1 MKNFIL
7 FIALLLGATSFAQEQ
22 LSIRDAVLGLRDK
35 YRPDNLRN
43 LQWVKGIDAFSQTEK
58 TDSGWIITLTEVPS
72 FRKNTV
78 TTLKKINE
86 AGKFNGKEA
95 LASIPPISWVSPDA
109 FEFQKGLQRYQYTRI
124 NNQVLLVSTTPNDA
138 EHLETASNGSIAYV
152 KDKII
157 HIETKSGQKWTV
169 GNPLM
174 TNGQSVHRNEFGIEK
189 GLFWSLNGRFL
200 AYYAMDESP
209 VADYPVPNWSTT
221 PATVQQVKY
230 PMAGQKSH
238 QVSLM
243 VVDAATGK
251 EIRVQTGEPDE
262 HYLTNITWDPSENS
276 LYIFEL
282 NREQNHQK
290 LNHYSAA
297 DGKFIRTLFEEK
309 DEKYTEPL
317 HEIHFVPQG
326 KGQFIALSRKDG
338 FTHCYLYDAQGKMIR
353 QLTKGPW
360 EVLSF
365 IGFDAAGK
373 NFYITDNH
381 GDYLSTFAHKV
392 SLDGKM
398 VNTNLPLGTHAI
410 QFSHSG
416 KYLIDQFNSMKDP
429 MVVSILDL
437 QGKVM
442 KELLRSTDK
451 LAKVNTANVQLLKLK
466 SSDGNFELPAKLM
479 LPANFDSTK
488 KYPVIVYLYG
498 GPHLQLL
505 KNSYPASGN
514 LWYDYMTQQGFIVF
528 SMENR
533 GSANRGKSFEQATFR
548 QLGSAEM
555 ADQLQGVAY
564 LKSLPFIDTTRMGVH
579 GWSFGGFMTTSLM
592 TRYPGTFQVGV
603 AGGPVI
609 NWEWYEVMYTERYM
623 DSPQENP
630 EGYKNNN
637 LTSYV
642 KNLQGDLLMIHGT
655 QDDVVVWQHS
665 LNYLKKSVEDGKQV
679 DYYVYPGHAHNV
691 TGPDRVHLMDKISKY
706 FIDKLK

>member
-1 MKNFIL
+1 M
-7 FIALLLGATSFAQEQ
+7 
-22 LSIRDAVLGLRDK
+22 
-35 YRPDNLRN
+35 
-43 LQWVKGIDAFSQTEK
+43 
-58 TDSGWIITLTEVPS
+58 
-72 FRKNTV
+72 
-78 TTLKKINE
+78 
-86 AGKFNGKEA
+86 
-95 LASIPPISWVSPDA
+95 
-109 FEFQKGLQRYQYTRI
+109 
-124 NNQVLLVSTTPNDA
+124 
-138 EHLETASNGSIAYV
+138 
-152 KDKII
+152 
-157 HIETKSGQKWTV
+157 
-169 GNPLM
+169 
-174 TNGQSVHRNEFGIEK
+174 
-189 GLFWSLNGRFL
+189 
-200 AYYAMDESP
+200 
-209 VADYPVPNWSTT
+209 
-221 PATVQQVKY
+221 
-230 PMAGQKSH
+230 
-238 QVSLM
+238 
-243 VVDAATGK
+243 
-251 EIRVQTGEPDE
+251 
-262 HYLTNITWDPSENS
+262 
-276 LYIFEL
+276 
-282 NREQNHQK
+282 
-290 LNHYSAA
+290 
-297 DGKFIRTLFEEK
+297 
-309 DEKYTEPL
+309 
-317 HEIHFVPQG
+317 
-326 KGQFIALSRKDG
+326 
-338 FTHCYLYDAQGKMIR
+338 
-353 QLTKGPW
+353 
-360 EVLSF
+360 
-365 IGFDAAGK
+365 
-373 NFYITDNH
+373 
-381 GDYLSTFAHKV
+381 
-392 SLDGKM
+392 
-398 VNTNLPLGTHAI
+398 
-410 QFSHSG
+410 
-416 KYLIDQFNSMKDP
+416 
-429 MVVSILDL
+429 
-437 QGKVM
+437 
-442 KELLRSTDK
+442 
-451 LAKVNTANVQLLKLK
+451 NTANVQLLKLK
-466 SSDGNFELPAKLM
+466 SADGNFELPAKLM

-706 FIDKLK
+706 LIDKLK